1 MYYWMVRNR
10 AIPELKRLNG
20 GTLDQ
25 AWWQQDGASVHRT
38 AKTMQYLDR
47 QFNNRVLA
55 MSTISGFD
63 WPARS
68 PDLNPLDFCV
78 WGVLKEKVFKPRPQT
93 VEELKDRIRFEVGR
107 LDKSM
112 LKRACQDVRFR
123 CERVIIAGGGFI
135 E

>member
-1 MYYWMVRNR
+1 MEHLY
-10 AIPELKRLNG
+10 
-20 GTLDQ
+20 T
-25 AWWQQDGASVHRT
+25 
-38 AKTMQYLDR
+38 
-47 QFNNRVLA
+47 VLP

-123 CERVIIAGGGFI
+123 CERVIIAEVSLSKMMTVKVQSEKSI
-135 E
+135 

>member
-1 MYYWMVRNR
+1 M
-10 AIPELKRLNG
+10 PGHCL
-20 GTLDQ
+20 
-25 AWWQQDGASVHRT
+25 

-55 MSTISGFD
+55 MSTIRGFD

-78 WGVLKEKVFKPRPQT
+78 WGVLKEKVFKPRPQSM
-93 VEELKDRIRFEVGR
+93 EELKDRIRCEVSR
-107 LDKSM
+107 LDRNM
-112 LKRACQDVRFR
+112 LKRACQDVRNR
-123 CERVIIAGGGFI
+123 CERLITTGGSFI